1 MTSPDGIAVLAGGVG
16 AARLLAGM
24 VRAVPPQAITAI
36 VNVGDDL
43 ELHGLHISP
52 DIDTVIYTVAGA
64 IDTTRGWGLDDE
76 TWRVMDALERYG
88 GETWFRLGD
97 RDLATHL
104 YRTHR
109 MSQGARLSAVTAE
122 IGAAWGLA
130 LRVIPATDD
139 RLRTMISLADG
150 GVEVSFQ
157 TYFVRRAHADSIEAV
172 RYDGDAAA
180 SPAPGVLDALSTART
195 IVIAPS
201 NPIVSIGPVLAVPG
215 IREAI
220 QARRTDVVAVSPIVG
235 GRALK
240 GPADRMLRDL
250 GHEASAE
257 GVARLYATLAGTL
270 VIDTT
275 DGHLAGAVE
284 AAGARCIVT
293 NTVMADAAAAAQL
306 SATVVNP

>member
-1 MTSPDGIAVLAGGVG
+1 MTRAGRIAVLAGGVG

-24 VRAVPPQAITAI
+24 VRAVPPETITAI

-64 IDTTRGWGLDDE
+64 IDTERGWGLEGE

-109 MSQGARLSAVTAE
+109 IRRGAQLSATTAE
-122 IGAAWGLA
+122 IAAAWGLGM
-130 LRVIPATDD
+130 RVIPATDSW
-139 RLRTMISLADG
+139 LRTMISLAGG

-157 TYFVRRAHADSIEAV
+157 DYFVRRSHADPVAAV
-172 RYDGDAAA
+172 RYAGDTTA
-180 SPAPGVLDALSTART
+180 SPAPGVLDALSTAGT

-215 IREAI
+215 IRETV
-220 QARRTDVVAVSPIVG
+220 QRRRADVVAVSPIVA

-240 GPADRMLRDL
+240 GPADRMLSDL
-250 GHEASAE
+250 GHESS
-257 GVARLYATLAGTL
+257 VAGIGRLYAPLAGTL

-275 DGHLAGAVE
+275 DARLAGAVE
-284 AAGARCIVT
+284 ACGVRCIVA
-293 NTVMADAAAAAQL
+293 NTIMKDAAAAAEL
-306 SATVVNP
+306 SATVVNR